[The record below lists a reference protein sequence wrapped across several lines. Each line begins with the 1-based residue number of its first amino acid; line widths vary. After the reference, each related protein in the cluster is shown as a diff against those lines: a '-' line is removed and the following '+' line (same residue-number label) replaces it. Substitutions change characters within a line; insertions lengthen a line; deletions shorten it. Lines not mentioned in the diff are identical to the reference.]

1 MSHNSKLLEN
11 RTGRRRTV
19 KIIKIIA
26 AAGGISVGIALLL
39 LAIMTV
45 SVAIGPLMLAELH
58 SADDDTPVQ
67 RRQPIH
73 AKTVTTTKTA
83 RKL

>member
-11 RTGRRRTV
+11 RAGRRRAV

-39 LAIMTV
+39 AIMTV
-45 SVAIGPLMLAELH
+45 SVAISPLMLAELH
-58 SADDDTPVQ
+58 GADDDTPVQ

-83 RKL
+83 KKL

>member
-11 RTGRRRTV
+11 RTGRRRAV

-39 LAIMTV
+39 TIMTV
-45 SVAIGPLMLAELH
+45 SAAIGPLMLAELH
-58 SADDDTPVQ
+58 GADDDTPVQ

-73 AKTVTTTKTA
+73 MKTVATTKTA
-83 RKL
+83 KKL